1 MIHISFIQSVTADFG
16 GFREVKHLLII
27 FSLYRFEFIKILIFT
42 VFEMLNFVCL
52 LTKQHL
58 QEVLIFF
65 NWKKS
70 AAEAYRMLVKVYGD
84 TAPIDKSCR
93 KWFRRFKDG
102 DFSNLQISL
111 ALDSQ
116 KNSKTKNSRH
126 YSKKIR
132 VKRKRSLQNHWGNSI
147 SPFCTIENHR
157 NDSTRKLGA
166 LWTKTE
172 TLKGDFLLANSW
184 FKNRE
189 KVFYIGLWL
198 EMRSGYSTTLR
209 RKNTTLSLV
218 NCCHRPQHQHHD
230 RTFMVRKSWSVS
242 GGTKKVLFTMC
253 CWNLTIPLWVIGIDY
268 NWFVWAVHC
277 RNTSKDMIKLFFF
290 MTTLGHMSLKS

>member
-102 DFSNLQISL
+102 DFSNLHKPRFGQPKKFEDKEFEALLEEDQSQTQEELAESL
-111 ALDSQ
+111 
-116 KNSKTKNSRH
+116 
-126 YSKKIR
+126 
-132 VKRKRSLQNHWGNSI
+132 G
-147 SPFCTIENHR
+147 
-157 NDSTRKLGA
+157 
-166 LWTKTE
+166 
-172 TLKGDFLLANSW
+172 
-184 FKNRE
+184 
-189 KVFYIGLWL
+189 
-198 EMRSGYSTTLR
+198 
-209 RKNTTLSLV
+209 
-218 NCCHRPQHQHHD
+218 
-230 RTFMVRKSWSVS
+230 
-242 GGTKKVLFTMC
+242 
-253 CWNLTIPLWVIGIDY
+253 
-268 NWFVWAVHC
+268 
-277 RNTSKDMIKLFFF
+277 
-290 MTTLGHMSLKS
+290 